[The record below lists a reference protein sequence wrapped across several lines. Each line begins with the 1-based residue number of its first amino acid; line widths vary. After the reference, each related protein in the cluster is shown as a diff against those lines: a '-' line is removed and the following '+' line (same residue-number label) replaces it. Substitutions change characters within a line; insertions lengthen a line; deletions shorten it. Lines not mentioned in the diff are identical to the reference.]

1 MDWGLAAMKQEL
13 IGGLVLCLIGLGLLF
28 VSPFRLWTITEKW
41 KTEGGEQP
49 SRKYVVLIRILGAVF
64 AVTGCAL
71 AVSGF

>member
-1 MDWGLAAMKQEL
+1 MKQEL
-13 IGGLVLCLIGLGLLF
+13 IGGLVLCMIGLGLLF
-28 VSPFRLWTITEKW
+28 VSPIKLWTITEKW

>member
-1 MDWGLAAMKQEL
+1 MKQEL
-13 IGGLVLCLIGLGLLF
+13 IGGLVLCMIGLGLLF
-28 VSPFRLWTITEKW
+28 VSPFRLWTLTEKW

-64 AVTGCAL
+64 AVAGCAL

>member
-1 MDWGLAAMKQEL
+1 MKQEL
-13 IGGLVLCLIGLGLLF
+13 IGGLVLGLGLLF

>member
-1 MDWGLAAMKQEL
+1 MKQEL

-28 VSPFRLWTITEKW
+28 VSPFRLWTLTEKW

-64 AVTGCAL
+64 AVARCAL

>member
-1 MDWGLAAMKQEL
+1 MKQEL

>member
-1 MDWGLAAMKQEL
+1 MKQEL

-49 SRKYVVLIRILGAVF
+49 SRKYVLLIRVLGAVF
-64 AVTGCAL
+64 AVAGCAL

>member
-1 MDWGLAAMKQEL
+1 MKQEL

-41 KTEGGEQP
+41 KTEGGEKP
-49 SRKYVVLIRILGAVF
+49 SRKYVVLMRILGAVF
-64 AVTGCAL
+64 AVAGCAL

>member
-1 MDWGLAAMKQEL
+1 MKQEL
-13 IGGLVLCLIGLGLLF
+13 IGGLALCLIGLGLLF

-64 AVTGCAL
+64 AVAGCAL

>member
-1 MDWGLAAMKQEL
+1 MKQEL

-64 AVTGCAL
+64 AVAGCAL

>member
-1 MDWGLAAMKQEL
+1 MKQEL

-28 VSPFRLWTITEKW
+28 VSPIKLWTITEKW

-49 SRKYVVLIRILGAVF
+49 SKKYAVLIRILGAIF
-64 AVTGCAL
+64 AVAGCAL

>member
-1 MDWGLAAMKQEL
+1 MKQEL

-49 SRKYVVLIRILGAVF
+49 SRKYVVLIRILGTVF
-64 AVTGCAL
+64 AVAGCAL

>member
-1 MDWGLAAMKQEL
+1 MKQEL

-28 VSPFRLWTITEKW
+28 IPPFRLWTLTEKW
-41 KTEGGEQP
+41 KTQGGEGP
-49 SRKYVVLIRILGAVF
+49 TKEYTILIRILGAVF

>member
-1 MDWGLAAMKQEL
+1 MKQEL
-13 IGGLVLCLIGLGLLF
+13 IGELVLCLIGLGLLF
-28 VSPFRLWTITEKW
+28 VSPFRLWTLTEKC

-64 AVTGCAL
+64 AAAGGAL

>member
-1 MDWGLAAMKQEL
+1 MKQEL

-49 SRKYVVLIRILGAVF
+49 SKKYVVLIRILGAVF

>member
-1 MDWGLAAMKQEL
+1 MLGVMKQEL
-13 IGGLVLCLIGLGLLF
+13 IGGLVLGLIGLSLLF
-28 VSPFRLWTITEKW
+28 VSPVTLWTLTEKW

-49 SRKYVVLIRILGAVF
+49 SQKYVVLIRILGAVF

>member
-1 MDWGLAAMKQEL
+1 MKQEL

-64 AVTGCAL
+64 AAAGCAL

>member
-1 MDWGLAAMKQEL
+1 MKQEL

-28 VSPFRLWTITEKW
+28 VSPFRLWTITDKW

-64 AVTGCAL
+64 AVAGCAL

>member
-1 MDWGLAAMKQEL
+1 MKQEL

-28 VSPFRLWTITEKW
+28 ISPFRLWTLTERW
-41 KTEGGEQP
+41 KTQGGERP
-49 SRKYVVLIRILGAVF
+49 TKEYSILIRILGAVF

>member
-1 MDWGLAAMKQEL
+1 MKQEL

-49 SRKYVVLIRILGAVF
+49 SKKYVLLIRILGAVF
-64 AVTGCAL
+64 AAAGCAL

>member
-1 MDWGLAAMKQEL
+1 MKQEL
-13 IGGLVLCLIGLGLLF
+13 IGGLVLCMIGLGLLF
-28 VSPFRLWTITEKW
+28 VSPIKLWTITEKW

-64 AVTGCAL
+64 AVAGCAL

>member
-1 MDWGLAAMKQEL
+1 MKQEL
-13 IGGLVLCLIGLGLLF
+13 IGGLALCLIGLGLLF

-64 AVTGCAL
+64 AAAGCAL

>member
-1 MDWGLAAMKQEL
+1 MKQEL

-28 VSPFRLWTITEKW
+28 VSPVTLWTLTEKW

-49 SRKYVVLIRILGAVF
+49 SKKYAVLIRVLGAVF
-64 AVTGCAL
+64 AAAGCAL